1 MPKLR
6 FIKLSNVI
14 LWIML
19 AGALTVSCTR
29 HHKVELY
36 DEIVLGA
43 TSVST
48 KALVTGK
55 QSMIDQSYD
64 NNTGFGVYGYK
75 TITSRQYTYRQ
86 FNNTLVYPTSK
97 AAAPT
102 WSYSPK
108 RYWDSDPLA
117 SYQFAAYWPLLPDEA
132 PQNGGAY
139 VSEENK
145 ILTINDIPNW
155 QDESTGNDI
164 LVATK
169 LGKYRGNQ
177 GEATALSSGTV
188 NFDFK
193 HILAN
198 IFIRGYYIGIQENQ
212 VNVLGMELSGP
223 AMLTTGGNAD
233 YTLPFS
239 GEGTAGFGTITTG
252 NGSHTLL
259 ATTSPAVT
267 LPTTT
272 WYNDNENNPNQY
284 GYQPISSWFVIPST
298 GWQNLSLTVTY
309 SLGDINQ
316 NPKPQAIVAAPVTIA
331 LNTTIDQ
338 EVYAGT
344 TYPQYRYIVTLKFNS
359 ASKGIEVESI
369 QVADWKDV
377 TITPGVYN
385 W

>member
-14 LWIML
+14 LWITL

-29 HHKVELY
+29 HHKVEFY

-55 QSMIDQSYD
+55 QSLIDLSVD
-64 NNTGFGVYGYK
+64 NHTGFGVFGYK
-75 TITSRQYTYRQ
+75 TISSKDYTYRQ
-86 FNNTLVYPTSK
+86 FNNTLVYPGDKS
-97 AAAPT
+97 ASPT
-102 WSYSPK
+102 WSYAPR

-177 GEATALSSGTV
+177 NEATALSSGTV

-198 IFIRGYYIGIQENQ
+198 ILIRGYYIGVQENQ
-212 VNVLGMELSGP
+212 INVLGMELSGP
-223 AMLTTGGNAD
+223 NLLTTNGNAD
-233 YTLPFS
+233 YTLPFG
-239 GEGTAGFGTITTG
+239 GEGTAGFGTITNG

-259 ATTSPAVT
+259 STQSPAVT
-267 LPTTT
+267 LPVTS
-272 WYNDNENNPNQY
+272 WYNDDQDNPNEY
-284 GYQPISSWFVIPST
+284 DYQPISSWLIVPST

-309 SLGDINQ
+309 SLGDLNQ
-316 NPKPQAIVAAPVTIA
+316 NPQPVAITAAPVTIA
-331 LNTTIDQ
+331 LNTTINEQ
-338 EVYAGT
+338 VYAGT
-344 TYPQYRYIVTLKFNS
+344 TYPQYRYVVTLKFNS

-369 QVADWKDV
+369 QVADWRDL
-377 TITPGVYN
+377 TLSPTVYN